1 METKSSTPSNQTD
14 AYTISNKEWTI
25 TIGNKKSWS
34 GVNGMGNLS
43 YRGCES
49 QSKCLEL
56 TGRKVTCRQ
65 GICIMGWKN
74 GEYSYVVKEPITESG
89 APTDASCTTLE
100 VRQGDKLLLTGKD
113 FQTVN

>member
-1 METKSSTPSNQTD
+1 
-14 AYTISNKEWTI
+14 
-25 TIGNKKSWS
+25 
-34 GVNGMGNLS
+34 
-43 YRGCES
+43 
-49 QSKCLEL
+49 
-56 TGRKVTCRQ
+56 
-65 GICIMGWKN
+65 MGWKN